1 MARVTILELTQ
12 RLAAANAEIQTL
24 RLDNSILRA
33 DVARINARLAEH
45 VDAAINAKQPAEAE
59 RLVRV
64 AGNLC
69 RVVQERVNGQRVVKR
84 YVPIT

>member
-59 RLVRV
+59 RLVRIS
-64 AGNLC
+64 GNLC
-69 RVVQERVNGQRVVKR
+69 RVIQERVNGQSVVKR
-84 YVPIT
+84 YVPV